1 MAAFAAL
8 PAMATGAGTP
18 ETLGNSLLGTLDWT
32 IIGIFFTIVLGIG
45 WVASRTAGKSSEE
58 FFLGGRGMPWWLLG
72 ISMVACTFS
81 CDTPNLVTQF
91 VRDDGVVKNWA
102 WWAFLI
108 TGMVTVF
115 IYAQLWRRSKVMT
128 DLEFYELRYSGKGAS
143 FLRGFRAIYL
153 GVFFNCLIMGS
164 VSLAAIKIGA
174 VMLGTT
180 PLVTIVGASVFVVIY
195 ASLGGIKGVIWSDF
209 FQYGI
214 AMAGA
219 VYAAYVAVNYSDA
232 NVAIG
237 GLSGLLSHE
246 AVIPKLNI
254 MPDFSNWMSFIPLL
268 IIPVAVQWWAVWYP
282 GAEPGGGG
290 YIAQKMLSAKDEKNA
305 IGATMLFNFMHY
317 AVRPWP
323 WIIVALASL
332 IIFPQ
337 LSDIKA
343 QFPEIDPKYLK
354 SDIAYPAML
363 AKILSPG
370 WLGIIVASLIAAYM
384 STIGT
389 HLNWGSSYVVNDFY
403 KRFIKKDASEKDMVR
418 MGRICTVGLMIFA
431 GFLAL
436 TVLDSA
442 QKGFELLFLSGA
454 GTGAIYLLRWFWW
467 RINAMTE
474 IVAMIVATV
483 LACWLVFGPGDAGV
497 LKWFIATDTV
507 ASKVQSID
515 DPALLSFIDAAKEEG
530 KQWVGD
536 GDKIVGS
543 LNSEVE
549 LAVKAWKSTDKSDAN
564 ARLVAHDEYSFA
576 YNRKAEVDGAL
587 SVGALTQKYL
597 ELIAP
602 DAVIVVPPAT
612 VDPDA
617 KKKPDPTEAELAAQK
632 KTDGIIAAIV
642 AKATE
647 VSGIEKGAS
656 APAWTT
662 SLEVFKMDLREKLLV
677 KINAPLAAKGKTGS
691 ELKTLAAANIA
702 FGGIIKNDTV
712 YIYHPEVAG
721 QTFSVKLMLMVVVV
735 TISWL
740 LGTFLSKPV
749 SKKVLYQ
756 FYRECHPGGPGWA
769 KVLRDAKAEGVDLDG
784 KENVDWQ
791 MPLKLLCVFIG
802 SVVIYGALFSIGSFV
817 YGNNTMGIILG
828 VTAII
833 GTGILMK
840 AFVKI
845 KVD

>member
-1 MAAFAAL
+1 MTTTIAS
-8 PAMATGAGTP
+8 
-18 ETLGNSLLGTLDWT
+18 SLLVGIDWT
-32 IIGIFFTIVLGIG
+32 IIIVFFAIVLGIG
-45 WVASRTAGKSSEE
+45 WVASRTAGKSSQE

-91 VRDDGVVKNWA
+91 VREDGIVKNWA

-115 IYAQLWRRSKVMT
+115 IYAQLWRRSNVMT

-153 GVFFNCLIMGS
+153 GIFFNCLIMGS
-164 VSLAAIKIGA
+164 VSLAAIKIGG
-174 VMLGTT
+174 VMLGTG
-180 PLVTIVGASVFVVIY
+180 PLVTIVGASIFVVIY

-214 AMAGA
+214 AMVGA
-219 VYAAYVAVNYSDA
+219 IYAAYVAVNYSDA
-232 NVAIG
+232 NVTVG
-237 GLSGLLSHE
+237 GLSGLLNHE

-254 MPDFSNWMSFIPLL
+254 MPDFDNWMSFIPLL

-343 QFPEIDPKYLK
+343 QFPEIDPQYLK

-363 AKILSPG
+363 AKILGPG
-370 WLGIIVASLIAAYM
+370 WLGIVVASLIAAYM

-403 KRFIKKDASEKDMVR
+403 KRFVKKDASEKDMVR
-418 MGRICTVGLMIFA
+418 MGRICTVGLMFFA
-431 GFLAL
+431 GLLSL

-474 IVAMIVATV
+474 IVAMIVAT
-483 LACWLVFGPGDAGV
+483 LAAVWLVFGPGDSGV
-497 LKWFIATDTV
+497 LKWFIDSDTV
-507 ASKVQSID
+507 AAKVQTID
-515 DPALLSFIDAAKEEG
+515 DPALVQFIETSQAEGSKKVEELNKAVEKASAAWKAVPKNDAAKR
-530 KQWVGD
+530 
-536 GDKIVGS
+536 
-543 LNSEVE
+543 
-549 LAVKAWKSTDKSDAN
+549 LA
-564 ARLVAHDEYSFA
+564 AHDLYAKA
-576 YNRKAEVDGAL
+576 YTAKADFENSLGVEPLTETYMAQA
-587 SVGALTQKYL
+587 SPAWAPALTSFEMGFRKELLETINSQLKAKNQKL
-597 ELIAP
+597 KGL
-602 DAVIVVPPAT
+602 DAAT
-612 VDPDA
+612 I
-617 KKKPDPTEAELAAQK
+617 
-632 KTDGIIAAIV
+632 G
-642 AKATE
+642 
-647 VSGIEKGAS
+647 
-656 APAWTT
+656 
-662 SLEVFKMDLREKLLV
+662 F
-677 KINAPLAAKGKTGS
+677 N
-691 ELKTLAAANIA
+691 
-702 FGGIIKNDTV
+702 GIIKNGKV
-712 YIYHPEVAG
+712 YIYHPEVSG
-721 QTFSVKLMLMVVVV
+721 LTFSVKLMFMVAIV

-749 SKKVLYQ
+749 SKEVLYK
-756 FYRECHPGGPGWA
+756 FYRQCHPGGPGWA
-769 KVLRDAKAEGVDLDG
+769 KVLRDAKAEGVDLNG
-784 KENVDWQ
+784 KEDVDWQ
-791 MPLKLLCVFIG
+791 MPLKLLCVFVG

-817 YGNNTMGIILG
+817 YGNVAMGSILG
-828 VTAII
+828 GVAIV
-833 GTGILMK
+833 GTIFLMK
-840 AFVKI
+840 AFAKI
-845 KVD
+845 QTD